1 MIYLSAKKDMS
12 IGEYFNK
19 LKIVPISLS
28 YEIDP
33 NDVSKANEL
42 SIISSNGLPHKV

>member
-1 MIYLSAKKDMS
+1 MIYLSAKDMS

-19 LKIVPISLS
+19 LKIVPISFLRDS
-28 YEIDP
+28 

-42 SIISSNGLPHKV
+42 SIIVAMATT